1 MRRRKDDDLDF
12 LEDEPKG
19 NLLVILGCVAMFL
32 VIIVLCILIWQLLH
46 KDSSAVGKEE
56 NAVVQDS
63 ILGTESTGSK
73 EEAGGQEEI
82 LPGETSENTGDSNQ
96 TSSGSGTTPASS
108 GSEDTAVSMTFQ
120 EVNETVTAKEL
131 TNLRTEPS
139 TARDDTVFAKL
150 KNGET
155 LQRTGINEETG
166 WSRLLYNGQVLYAA
180 SRLLTTDLTKKTENT
195 ENTTGGNENAAGGQ
209 ASSESVD
216 KSQSASAGSTGTTQT
231 NGNTVTTKSGRTV
244 TFKPCDDTISPKM
257 EVNLRSEPSTDQGN
271 DTVHYRMAY
280 GETAHRTGID
290 EDAGWSRIEYNGE
303 IMYVVT
309 SYIFV
314 VENTQ
319 GD

>member
-1 MRRRKDDDLDF
+1 MKKRMDDDLNF
-12 LEDEPKG
+12 LDDEPKG
-19 NLLVILGCVAMFL
+19 NLLVILGSVAMFL

-56 NAVVQDS
+56 DAVVQDS
-63 ILGTESTGSK
+63 IVGIENTDGEDK
-73 EEAGGQEEI
+73 AEGQEEI
-82 LPGETSENTGDSNQ
+82 LPGETSENAVDSDQ
-96 TSSGSGTTPASS
+96 ASLGSETTPASS
-108 GSEDTAVSMTFQ
+108 DSENNTVSMTFQ

-139 TARDDTVFAKL
+139 TEKDDTVFAKL

-166 WSRLLYNGQVLYAA
+166 WSRVLYNGQVLYAA
-180 SRLLTTDLTKKTENT
+180 SRLLTTDLAKKTENT
-195 ENTTGGNENAAGGQ
+195 AGGNENAAGGQ
-209 ASSESVD
+209 TSSESVD
-216 KSQSASAGSTGTTQT
+216 KNQSASTGSAGTTQT
-231 NGNTVTTKSGRTV
+231 KGNTVTTKSGRTV

-303 IMYVVT
+303 TMYVVT

-314 VENTQ
+314 VEGTQ
-319 GD
+319 GE